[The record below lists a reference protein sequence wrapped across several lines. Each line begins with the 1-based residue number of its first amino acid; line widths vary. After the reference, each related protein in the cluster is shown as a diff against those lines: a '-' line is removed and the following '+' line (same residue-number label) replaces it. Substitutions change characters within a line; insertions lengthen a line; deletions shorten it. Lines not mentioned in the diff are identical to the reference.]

1 MGEMDKDEREDER
14 GKKGAESVRGKAEET
29 AKDPKRTRELIEEA
43 MKKALARQGKLK
55 EVWES
60 LMALLRLV
68 RAWVDGRYRQVPWQ
82 TVVLA
87 IAGLTY
93 FLMPMDMVPDWI
105 VGLGFLDDVAV
116 IGWVVRT
123 IKGELEAFR
132 RWEGEQGDGEKTSGA
147 RG

>member
-1 MGEMDKDEREDER
+1 MSKDDPSKDTQGQR
-14 GKKGAESVRGKAEET
+14 GADSVRSKAEET

-116 IGWVVRT
+116 IGWVVKT
-123 IKGELEAFR
+123 IKGELDAFR
-132 RWEGEQGDGEKTSGA
+132 KWEGEQGNAEGTADA
-147 RG
+147 RR